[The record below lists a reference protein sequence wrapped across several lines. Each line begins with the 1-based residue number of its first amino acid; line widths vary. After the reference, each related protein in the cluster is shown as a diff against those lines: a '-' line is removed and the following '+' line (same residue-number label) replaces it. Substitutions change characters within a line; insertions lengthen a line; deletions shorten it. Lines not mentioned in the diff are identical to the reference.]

1 MSDKLTDHDIASLY
15 KRGATEQP
23 SNQLDAKVLQ
33 SATDAVNTKDIE
45 SFTAIEPKRK
55 HKRFY
60 QTWYGQLST
69 AASLVLI
76 AVLYMKNTT
85 QHPQSLKVVNKPQ
98 LLSDTKPEAAPDASF
113 EMMEQADISEKVQSF
128 ERNSSSKEADKQS
141 KKYSITARSQFS
153 LGLERITNEVAKEF
167 KSIDIHLAK
176 GEVGEAKAQLKDLLK
191 VYPELEAH
199 LSKQYRELLGNTN

>member
-76 AVLYMKNTT
+76 AVLYVKNTT
-85 QHPQSLKVVNKPQ
+85 QHPQPLKVVNKPQ

-113 EMMEQADISEKVQSF
+113 EMMEQADVSEKVQSF
-128 ERNSSSKEADKQS
+128 ERNSLSKEADKQP

>member
-153 LGLERITNEVAKEF
+153 LGLERITSEVAKEF

>member
-76 AVLYMKNTT
+76 AVLYVKNTT
-85 QHPQSLKVVNKPQ
+85 QHPQPLKVVKKPQ
-98 LLSDTKPEAAPDASF
+98 LLNDTKPEAAPDASF
-113 EMMEQADISEKVQSF
+113 EMMEQADVSEKIQSF
-128 ERNSSSKEADKQS
+128 ERNSLSKEADKQPE
-141 KKYSITARSQFS
+141 KYSITAPSQFL
-153 LGLERITNEVAKEF
+153 LGLERITKEVAKEF